1 MDGGGLKPPVAVWR
15 WHIVNPNEFDPTDLG
30 TLFASVGIALL
41 LGVVLGFDRERRRKP
56 AGLRTHALVCVASC
70 LAMMT
75 AVAIGHESRQDALRG
90 LNAVMTGIG
99 FIGAGA
105 ILRHGRIVHGLTTG
119 ATIWAAGAV
128 GAAVGAGWFIGACVT
143 TLATVVILTGLRPV
157 ENAIAAAGV
166 PTCLKMSLAAGKP
179 FPREMLKDLTSMRFQ
194 VLAVKLEEGS
204 KGRASEV
211 AMYLE
216 GPAECSP
223 EFAAAIARGH
233 DHISDVRLEAPA
245 ACK

>member
-1 MDGGGLKPPVAVWR
+1 M
-15 WHIVNPNEFDPTDLG
+15 NPNEFDPTDLG
-30 TLFASVGIALL
+30 SLFASIGIALL
-41 LGVVLGFDRERRRKP
+41 LGVVLGLDRERRRKP

-75 AVAIGHESRQDALRG
+75 AVAMGHGSRQDALRG

-119 ATIWAAGAV
+119 ATIWTAGAV
-128 GAAVGAGWFIGACVT
+128 GAAVGAGWVMGACVAA
-143 TLATVVILTGLRPV
+143 LATVVILTGLRAV
-157 ENAIAAAGV
+157 ENAVAIGGV
-166 PTCLKMSLAAGKP
+166 PICVKMQLEASKP
-179 FPREMLKDLTSMRFQ
+179 FPRDLLKDLTSMRFQ
-194 VLAVKLEEGS
+194 VVSVKLDAAGESG
-204 KGRASEV
+204 ASDV
-211 AMYLE
+211 SMYLE

-233 DHISDVRLEAPA
+233 EHSSDVRLEQPA